1 LSPANPVTMPAFSP
15 TWTLTPLIQRQ
26 LVAIDRCVGLL
37 EAVDLDTRW
46 RQDLRASARL
56 QDAVSS
62 LQIEGSSLTIEA
74 AFRLVDTPPERELTE
89 PEQEFLNYLA
99 AFDAIDGIRGD
110 KKYPV
115 SRRDLL
121 SLHGLIVREVRG
133 GYVNA
138 GRLRET
144 EVIVGDRDGDEIIV
158 HHRPPD
164 PSEVRDHVDVLM
176 DWLAAVKEHPKPP
189 QRNKGRPDLWVH
201 PVIAAGIAQHRLV
214 WIHPFLDGNGRTARM
229 MTTLLLF
236 QRGYDFKYLFDL
248 STYYN
253 KDRDRYY
260 NALRAVD
267 ATGDYTGW
275 LEYFLGGFAYQLSAI
290 RHRAATVGRGL
301 KLEGAADETER

>member
-1 LSPANPVTMPAFSP
+1 MSAFSP
-15 TWTLTPLIQRQ
+15 TWTLTPLLQRQ
-26 LVAIDRCVGLL
+26 LVAIDRCVGFL
-37 EAVDLDTRW
+37 EAVDLNTDW
-46 RQDLRASARL
+46 RTDLRESARL

-74 AFRLVDTPPERELTE
+74 AFRLVDAPPERQLTE
-89 PEQEFLNYLA
+89 SEQEFLNYLA

-138 GRLRET
+138 GRRRDS
-144 EVIVGDRDGDEIIV
+144 EVLVGDRNGEDVVV
-158 HHRPPD
+158 HHRPPHS
-164 PSEVRDHVDVLM
+164 SEVRDHVDALM
-176 DWLAAVKEHPKPP
+176 DWLGAVKSHPTPA
-189 QRNKGRPDLWVH
+189 QIAKGRLDPWVH
-201 PVIAAGIAQHRLV
+201 PVIVAGIAQHRLV

-253 KDRDRYY
+253 KHRDRYY
-260 NALRAVD
+260 AALRAVD
-267 ATGDYTGW
+267 TTGDYTPW
-275 LEYFLGGFAYQLSAI
+275 LEYFLGGFAYQLWGIKA
-290 RHRAATVGRGL
+290 RAQKLGRGVHAVGA
-301 KLEGAADETER
+301 EGDDEEG

>member
-1 LSPANPVTMPAFSP
+1 MPPFAPVF
-15 TWTLTPLIQRQ
+15 TLTPLLQRQ
-26 LVAIDRCVGLL
+26 LVAIDRCVGFL
-37 EAVDLDTRW
+37 EAVDLDTHW
-46 RQDLRASARL
+46 RQDLRQSARL

-62 LQIEGSSLTIEA
+62 LQIEGSSLTIET
-74 AFRLVDTPPERELTE
+74 AFRLIESPPDRELTE

-110 KKYPV
+110 KKYAV
-115 SRRDLL
+115 SRRDLMN
-121 SLHGLIVREVRG
+121 LHGLIVREVRG

-144 EVIVGDRDGDEIIV
+144 EVLVGDRDGDEIIV

-164 PSEVRDHVDVLM
+164 PSEVRDHVDALM
-176 DWLAAVKEHPKPP
+176 DWLGEVKEHPTPTQRDKGKP
-189 QRNKGRPDLWVH
+189 DAWIH

-253 KDRDRYY
+253 KNRDRYY
-260 NALRAVD
+260 AALRAAD
-267 ATGDYTGW
+267 ATGDYTPW
-275 LEYFLGGFAYQLSAI
+275 LEYFLGGFAYQLWGI
-290 RHRAATVGRGL
+290 KLRAAKLGRGVRA
-301 KLEGAADETER
+301 EGVDEDGSG